1 MANLVLPVPHQA
13 HFFLRAPLRGGQALR
28 AARAPGKLARSWW
41 SGPAACTPTGWRW
54 LRRAGKS
61 CVHGTPRCGNRRLE
75 AERLRRLD
83 WWQAGVLDLDS
94 QRCRRPRGRASSSLV
109 TARCRRC
116 SVTAG
121 SSSSAAVVEAAA
133 RSRRSSTP
141 EQTRDGRPSNAS
153 ARRAPEVLHQRAH
166 SKKADAI
173 ERGLRPPNLF
183 QCILHTEARVE
194 TPRNNIWPFL
204 ATPPPRASGA
214 PRRASAV
221 AVGETDV
228 PPPCCAPPL
237 RTPLLLRAARPGRL
251 LLSPS
256 GRSPPAGGA
265 RAYGMTS
272 VALATSPL

>member
-1 MANLVLPVPHQA
+1 VANLVLPVPHQA
-13 HFFLRAPLRGGQALR
+13 HFFLRAPLRGGEALH
-28 AARAPGKLARSWW
+28 AARAPGKLALSWW
-41 SGPAACTPTGWRW
+41 SDQQRERPPAGAGSGERARAACMGFRDVVVGALRPSGSAGSTGG
-54 LRRAGKS
+54 RRA
-61 CVHGTPRCGNRRLE
+61 CWTWTCGSAGGRVAGRRR
-75 AERLRRLD
+75 AWSRRG
-83 WWQAGVLDLDS
+83 AG
-94 QRCRRPRGRASSSLV
+94 
-109 TARCRRC
+109 RC